1 MGTISVPISVH
12 IKSGLRSRKEVPL
25 SLTVV
30 IQFAALAVTVAIGAC
45 VVYAILKMRKTYA
58 EQESNFSGAI
68 CAVEEIQKLL
78 PEFLLLTQNLR
89 SDAEALQKV
98 ALQIE
103 GSVAELKNS
112 VDIAAHGVA
121 EQQASTIDDLRNHL
135 DFQEERLVK
144 VVEDVSEC
152 LNMLP
157 QTQSASAEPQPLKRP
172 ANGTA
177 CGQQVRF
184 RKEVIREVISQ
195 EPKVRFAVLKDWIST
210 NSLAIVY
217 RASHGSAT
225 ATDLIATV
233 PAYLEAQAE
242 VAPGD
247 ILLVGTRGYPEKISI
262 RLNEAAST

>member
-1 MGTISVPISVH
+1 V
-12 IKSGLRSRKEVPL
+12 

-30 IQFAALAVTVAIGAC
+30 IQFAALAVTVAISVC
-45 VVYAILKMRKTYA
+45 VVYATFKMRKTYA
-58 EQESNFSGAI
+58 EQESKFGGAI
-68 CAVEEIQKLL
+68 RAVEETQKLL
-78 PEFLLLTQNLR
+78 PELLLLTQTVR
-89 SDAEALQKV
+89 SDAEALQTI
-98 ALQIE
+98 AIQIE
-103 GSVAELKNS
+103 VSVAELKNS
-112 VDIAAHGVA
+112 IDMTVQGVA

-152 LNMLP
+152 LHMLP
-157 QTQSASAEPQPLKRP
+157 QTQSAAAEPNPSTP
-172 ANGTA
+172 PGNGTES
-177 CGQQVRF
+177 GLQVRF

-225 ATDLIATV
+225 TKDVIATI

-242 VAPGD
+242 IVPGG
-247 ILLVGTRGYPEKISI
+247 ILLVSTRGYPEKISI
-262 RLNEAAST
+262 QLNETASP

>member
-1 MGTISVPISVH
+1 V
-12 IKSGLRSRKEVPL
+12 

-89 SDAEALQKV
+89 SDVEALQKV

-103 GSVAELKNS
+103 VSVAELKNS
-112 VDIAAHGVA
+112 VDMAVHGAA

-157 QTQSASAEPQPLKRP
+157 QTQSASAEPKPPTPP
-172 ANGTA
+172 ANGSRN
-177 CGQQVRF
+177 GPQVQS

-233 PAYLEAQAE
+233 PSYLEAQAE

-262 RLNEAAST
+262 RLNEAART